1 MCWLVFVVGLALASR
16 QLWPHQRELSRKV
29 IHIGTGAVVPLAWL
43 FAIPSVIA
51 IPCAAVITLITAI
64 NHQWRFI
71 AAIEDIDRNS
81 YGTIAYG
88 LAITTLLVLF
98 WPDRP
103 DAVTAGVLVMALGD
117 GLAGLI
123 GRQLKTQQWIIF
135 EQTKSIGGT
144 TTMAVVSLI
153 VLLILSKITNQV
165 ISAPIA
171 IAIASAATS
180 LEQISVRGID
190 NLTVPL
196 AVSLAWATLIH

>member
-1 MCWLVFVVGLALASR
+1 MIWLVFVVGLALISR
-16 QLWPHQRELSRKV
+16 QLWPQQKEFGRKV

-43 FAIPSVIA
+43 FEIPSVIA
-51 IPCAAVITLITAI
+51 IPCAAVITLITAM

-71 AAIEDIDRNS
+71 AAIEEVDRNS

-88 LAITTLLVLF
+88 LAITILLVLF

-123 GRQLKTQQWIIF
+123 GRQLKTPQWIIF
-135 EQTKSIGGT
+135 KQTKSIGGT
-144 TTMAVVSLI
+144 ATMAMVSIL
-153 VLLILSKITNQV
+153 VLVILSNVTNQI
-165 ISAPIA
+165 ISLPIA
-171 IAIASAATS
+171 IAIGLGATG
-180 LEQISVRGID
+180 LEQISMRGLD

-196 AVSLAWATLIH
+196 GVGLTWSVLIP

>member
-1 MCWLVFVVGLALASR
+1 LVFVVGLALASR

>member
-29 IHIGTGAVVPLAWL
+29 IHIGTGAVMPLAWL

-64 NHQWRFI
+64 NHQWRFV
-71 AAIEDIDRNS
+71 ASIEDIDRNS

-98 WPDRP
+98 WQDRP

-196 AVSLAWATLIH
+196 AVGLAWAALIH

>member
-98 WPDRP
+98 WQDRP

-144 TTMAVVSLI
+144 TTMAVVSML
-153 VLLILSKITNQV
+153 VLLILSNITNQV

-171 IAIASAATS
+171 MAIASAATG

-196 AVSLAWATLIH
+196 AVGLAWAALIH